1 MSVFNDFGNP
11 QVAALPA
18 HLKQFIVNQ
27 HYEHYTPVDHAVWRY
42 VMRQNYSYLKDVA
55 YYPYI
60 PGLQKAG
67 LTIEKIPSLQEM
79 NDALAKIGWGAVTV
93 DGFIPPAAFME
104 YQAYRVL
111 VIAADIRQ
119 LKHIEYTPAPDIIHE
134 SAGHAP
140 IIADKDYHE
149 YLSYFGSIG
158 TKAMFSAQDFELYE
172 AIRALSILKEM
183 PDADEKEIKKADELV
198 TNRQENMGEPSEMAL
213 LSRLHWWTVEYGLIG
228 DLENPKIY
236 GAGLLSSIGESA
248 SCMLPGIKKLPYTND
263 AVNYTYDITQTQ
275 PQLFVTPTFQNLIDV
290 LEAFANTMSFRRGG
304 AYGLQ
309 KAVESKNTCTAVYSS
324 GLQVTGTFTEFKTDG
339 SGNPTFIKTTE
350 ASALAINNKQLEGH
364 GKEYHKDGFSS
375 PAGKLK
381 GHAMPLETL
390 SIDELNYFGIEAGKQ
405 VELNFE
411 SGLTVTGMVK
421 SILSHN
427 QKTQLITFT
436 ECTVKDGEGNLLFDP
451 SWGVYDMAVGDKIV
465 SVFCGAA
472 DKDAF
477 LETAYK
483 SITGTHHVTYDN
495 RTLELHKL
503 YQQVRNRRQNGGDYG
518 FLGNVWLMLQ
528 KQHHDDWL
536 CALEILEI
544 LDHEEIEPEL
554 AAEIRNFLEQKAINE
569 PEIKKLI
576 SDGLYLIKH
585 PVEQK
590 LVV

>member
-1 MSVFNDFGNP
+1 MSHFNDFGNP

-18 HLKQFIVNQ
+18 HLKQFIVDQ
-27 HYEHYTPVDHAVWRY
+27 HYEHYTPIDHAVWRY

-60 PGLQKAG
+60 PGLEKAG
-67 LTIEKIPSLQEM
+67 LTIEKIPHLQEM

-158 TKAMFSAQDFELYE
+158 AKAMFSAQDFELYE

-183 PDADEKEIKKADELV
+183 PDADEAEIKKADELV
-198 TNRQENMGEPSEMAL
+198 AYRQENMGKPSEMSL

-228 DLENPKIY
+228 TLENPKIY
-236 GAGLLSSIGESA
+236 GAGLLSSIGESS
-248 SCMLPGIKKLPYTND
+248 SCMDTGIKKLPYTID
-263 AVNYTYDITQTQ
+263 AVKYTYDITKTQ

-290 LEAFANTMSFRRGG
+290 LENFANTMAFRVGG
-304 AYGLQ
+304 GYGLQ
-309 KAVESKNTCTAVYSS
+309 KAIDSKNTCTAVYSS
-324 GLQVTGTFTEFKTDG
+324 GLQVSGTFASFLKDENN
-339 SGNPTFIKTTE
+339 NPVFIKTTG
-350 ASALAINNKQLEGH
+350 ASALAINNKQISGH
-364 GKEYHKDGFSS
+364 GKDYHRDGFSS
-375 PAGKLK
+375 PVGKLK
-381 GHAMPLETL
+381 GHVTLLENLTVP
-390 SIDELNYFGIEAGKQ
+390 ELNYFGIEEGK
-405 VELNFE
+405 EATLDFE
-411 SGLTVTGMVK
+411 SGITVNGLVK
-421 SILSHN
+421 KIFSSN
-427 QKTQLITFT
+427 GKTQLITFDN
-436 ECTVKDGEGNLLFDP
+436 CTVKDEGGVLLFDP
-451 SWGVYDMAVGDKIV
+451 SWGIYDMAVGENIT

-477 LETAYK
+477 VEIAYK
-483 SITGTHHVTYDN
+483 SNTGTHHTTYDFN
-495 RTLELHKL
+495 TLELHKL

-518 FLGNVWLMLQ
+518 FLGNVWFMLQ
-528 KQHHDDWL
+528 KNHHDDWL

-544 LDHEEIEPEL
+544 LEHEEIEPRV
-554 AAEIRNFLEQKAINE
+554 AAEIRTFLQQKAANE
-569 PEIKKLI
+569 HEYKKLI
-576 SDGLYLIKH
+576 SDGFYLIKH